1 MRIIGLTGRAGA
13 GKDTVADIIQSVA
26 IVQRFAFA
34 DLLRF
39 EAADAWGIDPRLFQC
54 RDLRETPLEQLALRR
69 CTDPA
74 FVHFAWELSTFG
86 PLKPRTVMQRWGDF
100 RRAADEHYFLISASS
115 MLGLAHE
122 RGADALLATDVRY
135 PNEARWITLRGGV
148 LWRVHRPGLAPI
160 GSHSS
165 EVALSDVEPDAT
177 IVNDNSIDDLR
188 RRVVDLLGQTLGTDA
203 IATAQRLTL

>member
-39 EAADAWGIDPRLFQC
+39 EAADAWGVDPRM
-54 RDLRETPLEQLALRR
+54 LEQLALRR

-100 RRAADEHYFLISASS
+100 RRTADEHYFLSAAVSA
-115 MLGLAHE
+115 LNLATE

-165 EVALSDVEPDAT
+165 EVALSDIEPDAT
-177 IVNDNSIDDLR
+177 IVNDGSLDDLR
-188 RRVVDLLGQTLGTDA
+188 RRVVDLVGQTLGTDA

>member
-26 IVQRFAFA
+26 IGQRFAFA

-39 EAADAWGIDPRLFQC
+39 EAAEAWGIDPRLFQR

-100 RRAADEHYFLISASS
+100 RRAADEHYFLSSAVS

-165 EVALSDVEPDAT
+165 EVALADITPDAT
-177 IVNDNSIDDLR
+177 IVNDGALDELR
-188 RRVVDLLGQTLGTDA
+188 RRVVDLVGLQLGTDA
-203 IATAQRLTL
+203 VRAAQRLTL